1 MSRLGIER
9 DTGLVYEGR
18 DSASY
23 LAVPSPVLSQCTLLK
38 TPDDLNRLPTSI
50 EVVPFS
56 WIFREDSFDAVSRVR
71 RGRVFQK
78 QGGSSWE
85 PWTVNA
91 HSSLVTDIAQGRT
104 DGRIVK
110 QLNLFME
117 CQELVNL
124 PRRGE
129 GAQLAI
135 GVAGAFSLWRVLQVE
150 RAVSGDVMVILRAES
165 ALGILPQLDET
176 QIHPESIP
184 AVRAAVQRVLDVAY
198 REIPTSVVDQC
209 RNACAAMASR
219 WLYQQTGDAH
229 LLEKD
234 LGKVI
239 SAVRNV
245 LGADKSRTLC
255 SALDIVNRLHPRGKH
270 NEVHRYGLR
279 DVTEEDAALAV
290 HVTGFVIREFGW
302 ARA

>member
-1 MSRLGIER
+1 
-9 DTGLVYEGR
+9 
-18 DSASY
+18 
-23 LAVPSPVLSQCTLLK
+23 
-38 TPDDLNRLPTSI
+38 
-50 EVVPFS
+50 
-56 WIFREDSFDAVSRVR
+56 
-71 RGRVFQK
+71 
-78 QGGSSWE
+78 
-85 PWTVNA
+85 
-91 HSSLVTDIAQGRT
+91 
-104 DGRIVK
+104 
-110 QLNLFME
+110 
-117 CQELVNL
+117 
-124 PRRGE
+124 
-129 GAQLAI
+129 
-135 GVAGAFSLWRVLQVE
+135 
-150 RAVSGDVMVILRAES
+150 MVILRAES